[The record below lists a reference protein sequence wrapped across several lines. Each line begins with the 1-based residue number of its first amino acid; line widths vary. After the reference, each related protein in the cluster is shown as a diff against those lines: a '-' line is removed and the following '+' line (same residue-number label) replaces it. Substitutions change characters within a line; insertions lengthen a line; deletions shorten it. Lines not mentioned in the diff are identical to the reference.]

1 MRRQRRT
8 SQSGDQRDPFVRDYD
23 RLLYSREFRRLSG
36 VTQVVRAGEPFVYHD
51 RLTHSLKVAQVA
63 RTLATLL
70 QDRLDERRLN
80 TDYWIDEHV
89 VQAAALAHD
98 LGHPPFGHAAESK
111 LDDLVGS
118 EYGGF
123 EGNAQSFRIV
133 TRLAQQRRDYPG
145 LNLTRATLDAL
156 LKYPFG
162 RDEGHRD
169 DKWGYYPTERGEFEW
184 VRRHSNRRCERS
196 IEAEIMDYADDLTYA
211 IHDLDDF
218 YRTGLVPLHRLL
230 SETDPTERDRF
241 AEYVAGDT
249 DIGERYVD
257 RFFVERLRPMTDP
270 ALDTPFDGSDGS
282 IAATN
287 KFVSALI
294 ERYLGANHPET
305 VRLDVA
311 SGGLV
316 MERPT
321 EFEKDLTILKR
332 LTRFYVITD
341 GKLVAQQH
349 GQREVVEHLF
359 EFFWEQTPS
368 DAELANIVPS
378 PYRERLDAL
387 SDSDDGGRVR
397 IVADAVASL
406 TEQQAIQLYRRLS
419 GDKPGSVTE
428 AIVQ

>member
-1 MRRQRRT
+1 MRRRRRT
-8 SQSGDQRDPFVRDYD
+8 PQSGDQRDPFVRDYD
-23 RLLYSREFRRLSG
+23 RVLYSREFRRLSG

-70 QDRLDERRLN
+70 QDRLDGRRLN

-111 LDDLVGS
+111 LDDLVAA

-133 TRLAQQRRDYPG
+133 TTLAQQRRNYPG

-162 RDEGHRD
+162 RDDGPRD
-169 DKWGYYPTERGEFEW
+169 DKWGYYPTERDEFEW
-184 VRRHSNRRCERS
+184 VRRHSNREHGRS
-196 IEAEIMDYADDLTYA
+196 IEAAVMDYADDLTYA

-241 AEYVAGDT
+241 AEYVAGET
-249 DIGERYVD
+249 DVSERYVD
-257 RFFVERLRPMTDP
+257 RFFLDRLRPMTDP
-270 ALDTPFDGSDGS
+270 ALDTPFDGSDRS

-287 KFVSALI
+287 KLVSALV
-294 ERYLGANHPET
+294 ERYLGVNRPET
-305 VRLDVA
+305 IRLGVT
-311 SGGLV
+311 SGELV
-316 MERPT
+316 LERPA
-321 EFEKDLTILKR
+321 EFERDLTILKL

-341 GKLVAQQH
+341 ANLVAQQH
-349 GQREVVEHLF
+349 GQREIVERLF
-359 EFFWEQTPS
+359 EFFREQTPP

-387 SDSDDGGRVR
+387 SGSDGGRRVR
-397 IVADAVASL
+397 IVAAVASL
-406 TEQQAIQLYRRLS
+406 TEQQAVQLYRRLS
-419 GDKPGSVTE
+419 GDTPGSVTE